1 MRRDNIVGHTMS
13 SVALVL
19 KFGWKYLKKY
29 WLRLA
34 LSVGLGFLFALSNTS
49 FIWAAQVIIG
59 RFEAKPAA
67 EKAPSTEKAASPSKA
82 VLDAL
87 PITAVIRSWSEQAQ
101 VEIDL
106 WLPRWKEKLTWRHK
120 VGLLLFLPLLLAM
133 RAATDYFC
141 NYFMGWVSERVIRD
155 LRLDVMDKLGTLSLD
170 FFNRATTGDLLT
182 RINGDTASLMR
193 ALRGGGTDLIQAPLT
208 ILFIASYLI
217 WMDWKLTLCIFVI
230 LPTCILP
237 LFVLGKKAR
246 RATTANLRASIKQSS
261 QLVEIIGSIRV
272 VKAFGLEREHME
284 RFRQT
289 SAQMVH
295 AGMKGVQAKELVN
308 PLIEVVSALGI
319 GALLLYVFT
328 SGGSGSGKE
337 LTAFLVGA
345 AMLLLPIKKLAGLH
359 ILFEQAG
366 VGTRRL
372 HNILTEQPSVME
384 PTQPKPLPPF
394 SQGITFENVTFG
406 FGPKT
411 VLHDF
416 SLKIPRSHRLG
427 LAGESGSGKT
437 TILNLLYRFYDPA
450 QGRILIDGLDLRD
463 VSMRDLRQQMAM
475 VSQEVVL
482 FDASVA
488 DNIAKG
494 KPGATREE
502 IEAAARAAFAHDF
515 IIKLPQGYDTRLGER
530 GKNLSGGQQQRISIA
545 RAFIRNAPILVLDEA
560 TAALDS
566 KAEAEVQAAID
577 ALAEHRTVICVA
589 HRLSTLATMDE
600 ILVLSEG
607 RVVERGTFRELIKK
621 KGGAFSAM
629 AARQGI
635 LPGTTS
641 ASELQPVPAR

>member
-1 MRRDNIVGHTMS
+1 MS

-19 KFGWKYLKKY
+19 RFGWKYLKKY
-29 WLRLA
+29 WVRLT
-34 LSVGLGFLFALSNTS
+34 LSVVLGILFALSNAS
-49 FIWAAQVIIG
+49 FMWAAQVIIG
-59 RFEAKPAA
+59 RFEDKPAA
-67 EKAPSTEKAASPSKA
+67 EKAQSTEKTASPTKA
-82 VLDAL
+82 VLNAL
-87 PITAVIRSWSEQAQ
+87 PITEDIRSWSEKAGA
-101 VEIDL
+101 ELEL
-106 WLPRWKEKLTWRHK
+106 WLPRFGEKLRKPLTWRQK
-120 VGLLLFLPLLLAM
+120 VGMLLFLPLLLAM

-141 NYFMGWVSERVIRD
+141 NYFIGWVSERVIRD

-182 RINGDTASLMR
+182 RINGDTSSLMR

-208 ILFIASYLI
+208 LLFIASYLI
-217 WMDWKLTLCIFVI
+217 WMDWKLTVCMFVI

-246 RATTANLRASIKQSS
+246 RATTANLKASIKQSS

-319 GALLLYVFT
+319 GALLLYVYT
-328 SGGSGSGKE
+328 SGGGGKV
-337 LTAFLVGA
+337 LVAFLMGA
-345 AMLLLPIKKLAGLH
+345 GMLLLPIKKLAGLH

-366 VGTRRL
+366 VGTERL
-372 HNILTEQPSVME
+372 HEILTEQPSVKE
-384 PTQPKPLPPF
+384 SLNPKPLPPF

-450 QGRILIDGLDLRD
+450 QGRILIDGIDLRD

-502 IEAAARAAFAHDF
+502 IEAAARSAFAHDF
-515 IIKLPQGYDTRLGER
+515 IMKLPEGYDTRLGER

-545 RAFIRNAPILVLDEA
+545 RAFVRNAPILVLDEA

-600 ILVLSEG
+600 ILVLTEG
-607 RVVERGTFRELIKK
+607 RVVERGTFRDLIK
-621 KGGAFSAM
+621 KGGAFSTM

-635 LPGTTS
+635 FPGSTS
-641 ASELQPVPAR
+641 SSELRPASAR

>member
-1 MRRDNIVGHTMS
+1 MS

-19 KFGWKYLKKY
+19 KFGWKYLRKY
-29 WLRLA
+29 WFRLA
-34 LSVGLGFLFALSNTS
+34 LSVVLGLMFALSNTS
-49 FIWAAQVIIG
+49 FMWAAQVIVG

-67 EKAPSTEKAASPSKA
+67 EKAQATEKAASPSKA

-87 PITAVIRSWSEQAQ
+87 PITADIRSWSEQAGA
-101 VEIDL
+101 ELEL
-106 WLPRWKEKLTWRHK
+106 WLPRWGEKPTWRQGL
-120 VGLLLFLPLLLAM
+120 GLLLFLPLLLAM

-141 NYFMGWVSERVIRD
+141 NYSIGWVSERVIRD

-182 RINGDTASLMR
+182 RINGDTSSLMR

-217 WMDWKLTLCIFVI
+217 WMDWKLTLCMFVI

-246 RATTANLRASIKQSS
+246 RATTANLKASIKQSS

-319 GALLLYVFT
+319 GALLLYVFST
-328 SGGSGSGKE
+328 GGDGKQ

-345 AMLLLPIKKLAGLH
+345 GMLLLPIKKLAGLH

-366 VGTRRL
+366 VGTERL
-372 HNILTEQPSVME
+372 HDILIEQPSVKE
-384 PTQPKPLPPF
+384 PAQPKPLPPF
-394 SQGITFENVTFG
+394 SQGVTFENVSFG

-450 QGRILIDGLDLRD
+450 QGRILIDGLDLRE

-482 FDASVA
+482 FDATVA
-488 DNIAKG
+488 VNIAKG

-600 ILVLSEG
+600 ILVLTEG
-607 RVVERGTFRELIKK
+607 RVVERGTFRELIKQ
-621 KGGAFSAM
+621 GGTFSAM

-635 LPGTTS
+635 FPGGTNPV
-641 ASELQPVPAR
+641 ELRPVPAR

>member
-1 MRRDNIVGHTMS
+1 MS

-19 KFGWKYLKKY
+19 KFGWKYLRKY
-29 WLRLA
+29 WVRLT
-34 LSVGLGFLFALSNTS
+34 LSVVLGLMFALSNTS
-49 FIWAAQVIIG
+49 FIWAARTIIG
-59 RFEAKPAA
+59 RFEAKP
-67 EKAPSTEKAASPSKA
+67 ETEEVQPATKAASPSKS
-82 VLDAL
+82 VLNAL
-87 PITAVIRSWSEQAQ
+87 PLSAEIRSWSEKAQ
-101 VEIDL
+101 VEMEN
-106 WLPRWKEKLTWRHK
+106 WLPRWGEELTWRHK

-193 ALRGGGTDLIQAPLT
+193 ALRGGGTDLIQAPFT
-208 ILFIASYLI
+208 ILFIAISLI
-217 WMDWKLTLCIFVI
+217 WMDWKLTLCMFVI

-246 RATTANLRASIKQSS
+246 RATTANLKASIKQSS

-328 SGGSGSGKE
+328 SSDSGGSGKV
-337 LTAFLVGA
+337 LVAFLVGA
-345 AMLLLPIKKLAGLH
+345 GMLLLPIKKLAGLH

-366 VGTRRL
+366 VGTERL
-372 HNILTEQPSVME
+372 HEILTEQPSVME
-384 PTQPKPLPPF
+384 PVNPKPLPPF

-411 VLHDF
+411 VLHNF

-515 IIKLPQGYDTRLGER
+515 IMKLPEGYDTRLGER

-545 RAFIRNAPILVLDEA
+545 RAFVRNAPILVLDEA

-600 ILVLSEG
+600 ILVLTEG
-607 RVVERGTFRELIKK
+607 RVVERGTFHELIKK

-635 LPGTTS
+635 FPGSTNST
-641 ASELQPVPAR
+641 ELRPVPSR

>member
-1 MRRDNIVGHTMS
+1 MS

-19 KFGWKYLKKY
+19 TFGWKYLKKY
-29 WLRLA
+29 WVRLT
-34 LSVGLGFLFALSNTS
+34 LSVVLGIMFALSNAS
-49 FIWAAQVIIG
+49 FIWAARTIIG
-59 RFEAKPAA
+59 RFESKP
-67 EKAPSTEKAASPSKA
+67 ETEEVQASAKAASPSKS
-82 VLDAL
+82 VLSAL
-87 PITAVIRSWSEQAQ
+87 PVSGEIRSWSEKAR
-101 VEIDL
+101 VEMEQ
-106 WLPRWKEKLTWRHK
+106 WLPRFGEKLTWRQK
-120 VGLLLFLPLLLAM
+120 AGLLLFLPLLVAL

-141 NYFMGWVSERVIRD
+141 NYSIGWVSERVIRD
-155 LRLDVMDKLGTLSLD
+155 LRLDVMDKLSTLSLD

-182 RINGDTASLMR
+182 RINGDTSSLMR

-208 ILFIASYLI
+208 LLFIASYLI
-217 WMDWKLTLCIFVI
+217 WMDWKLTVCMFVI
-230 LPTCILP
+230 LPTCLLP

-246 RATTANLRASIKQSS
+246 RATTRNLKASIKQSS

-295 AGMKGVQAKELVN
+295 SGMKGTQAKEMVN
-308 PLIEVVSALGI
+308 PLIEVVSVLGI
-319 GALLLYVFT
+319 SALLLYVFT
-328 SGGSGSGKE
+328 IGGSGKD
-337 LTAFLVGA
+337 LAAFLTGA
-345 AMLLLPIKKLAGLH
+345 IMLSLPIKKLAGLH

-366 VGTRRL
+366 VGTERL
-372 HNILTEQPSVME
+372 HEILTEQPSVKE
-384 PTQPKPLPPF
+384 SVNPKPLPPF

-515 IIKLPQGYDTRLGER
+515 IMKLPEGYETRLGER

-545 RAFIRNAPILVLDEA
+545 RAFVRNAPILVLDEA

-600 ILVLSEG
+600 ILVLTEG
-607 RVVERGTFRELIKK
+607 RVVERGTFHELTKK
-621 KGGAFSAM
+621 KGGAFSTM

-635 LPGTTS
+635 FHGSTNS
-641 ASELQPVPAR
+641 SELRPVPAR

>member
-1 MRRDNIVGHTMS
+1 MS

-19 KFGWKYLKKY
+19 AFGWKYLRKY
-29 WLRLA
+29 WVRLT
-34 LSVGLGFLFALSNTS
+34 LSVVLGLLFALSNTS
-49 FIWAAQVIIG
+49 FIWAAQTIIG
-59 RFEAKPAA
+59 RFESKPD
-67 EKAPSTEKAASPSKA
+67 TEAVQPTTKAASPSKS
-82 VLDAL
+82 VLAAL
-87 PITAVIRSWSEQAQ
+87 PISVEIRSWSEKAQ
-101 VEIDL
+101 VEMEI
-106 WLPRWKEKLTWRHK
+106 WLPRWGEKLTWRHK
-120 VGLLLFLPLLLAM
+120 VGLLLFLPLLVAL

-193 ALRGGGTDLIQAPLT
+193 ALRGGGTDLIQAPFT

-217 WMDWKLTLCIFVI
+217 WMDWKLTICMFVI

-246 RATTANLRASIKQSS
+246 RATTANLKASIKQSS

-295 AGMKGVQAKELVN
+295 AGMKGVQAKEMVN

-328 SGGSGSGKE
+328 SGDSGGDGKV
-337 LTAFLVGA
+337 LAAFLLGA
-345 AMLLLPIKKLAGLH
+345 GMLLLPIKKLAGLH

-366 VGTRRL
+366 VGTKRL
-372 HNILTEQPSVME
+372 HDILVEQPSVKD
-384 PTQPKPLPPF
+384 PAQPKLLSPF

-488 DNIAKG
+488 DNIARG

-502 IEAAARAAFAHDF
+502 IEAAARSAFAHDF
-515 IIKLPQGYDTRLGER
+515 IIKLPEGYDTRLGER

-545 RAFIRNAPILVLDEA
+545 RAFVRNAPILVLDEA

-600 ILVLSEG
+600 ILVMTDG
-607 RVVERGTFRELIKK
+607 RVVEQGTFRELIK

-635 LPGTTS
+635 YPGSTS
-641 ASELQPVPAR
+641 SSELQHTTAR